1 MRKKPGFEI
10 PFSDEPPKYKK
21 KSHKQHEK
29 KSNHPHV
36 WTNCVFE
43 YDMPDYSEWK
53 TTGQKTRREL
63 SIGTYCSIC
72 GKIGTT
78 MDLSW
83 TEVGKLPHFRYFHNP
98 VWTLNAELQ
107 FDPKT
112 RTLPHF
118 YIGKLWKSSKYV
130 PAKGTLEG
138 GETP

>member
-36 WTNCVFE
+36 WSNCVYEF
-43 YDMPDYSEWK
+43 DTPDYSK
-53 TTGQKTRREL
+53 ALTTGMKTKREL

-83 TEVGKLPHFRYFHNP
+83 REDVDLKSWIHSKVIGRDWSDTAKQE
-98 VWTLNAELQ
+98 

-112 RTLPHF
+112 RTLPCF
-118 YIGKLWKSSKYV
+118 YIGDWLRHEKYINT
-130 PAKGTLEG
+130 GN
-138 GETP
+138 